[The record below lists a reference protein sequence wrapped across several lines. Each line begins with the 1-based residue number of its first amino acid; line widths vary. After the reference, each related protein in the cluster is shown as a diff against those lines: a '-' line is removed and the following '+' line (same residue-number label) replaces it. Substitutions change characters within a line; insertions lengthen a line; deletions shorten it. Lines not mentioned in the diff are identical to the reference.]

1 MGDPQSIM
9 MTMRVPGVASFLM
22 LALLGCASVL
32 PPRAPSADVEVP
44 TAWSAGDRS
53 AADGNPVLAEWWLR
67 FEDPLLARLVAQAL
81 KSNKTLANATAALR
95 QARAVRDVSRAALYP
110 ALNAS
115 AAAQRGSTLNGI
127 STTGNEFSAGLDASW
142 ELDIFGVNRSA
153 LYVSDAL
160 MQASAASLG
169 DAQVSVA
176 AEVALDY
183 ITVRDSQ
190 ARLAIAAEN
199 LANQEDTLQIAQW
212 RQQAG
217 LSTLLETEQA
227 RAETEQTRAQLPL
240 LRTVFEQSSHALAVL
255 TGQPPRALAAV
266 LTELAPV
273 PRADSRIA
281 LGIPADTLRQR
292 PDVRYAEHQ
301 VRAAMARVSQAKAAR
316 APDFALGGSLTSN
329 ALSVGA
335 LGGSAS
341 IVKAIV
347 ASVAVPLFDG
357 GARRAQV
364 RGQIAALEQAQATY
378 EAAILLALQEVEDAL
393 VAIRGDGDRAR
404 SLRKAAEAAG
414 NASLMAR
421 QRFSSGLTDFQT
433 VLDTQRAQ
441 LSTQDALASA
451 VADVSSDHVRL
462 YKALGG
468 GWTAD
473 GTATSQSSA
482 QTLAGIHP
490 G

>member
-1 MGDPQSIM
+1 MVK
-9 MTMRVPGVASFLM
+9 MRVLGVASFLM
-22 LALLGCASVL
+22 LALFGCASVV

-44 TAWSAGDRS
+44 AAWSAGNRA

-67 FEDPLLARLVAQAL
+67 FEDPLLARLIAQAL

-95 QARAVRDVSRAALYP
+95 QARALRDAARAALFP

-115 AAAQRGSTLNGI
+115 AAAQRGSTMNGKSI
-127 STTGNEFSAGLDASW
+127 TSNDFSAGLDASW
-142 ELDIFGVNRSA
+142 ELDLFGGNRSA

-240 LRTVFEQSSHALAVL
+240 LRSVFEQFSHALAVL
-255 TGQPPRALAAV
+255 TGQPPRALSSV
-266 LTELAPV
+266 LTAAAPV
-273 PRADSRIA
+273 PRADSRLA

-292 PDVRYAEHQ
+292 PDIRYAEHQ
-301 VRAAMARVSQAKAAR
+301 VVAAMARVSQAKAAR
-316 APDFALGGSLTSN
+316 APDFALGGSLTSS

-335 LGGSAS
+335 LGSSAS
-341 IVKAIV
+341 IVKAII
-347 ASVAVPLFDG
+347 ASVAMPLFDG

-364 RGQIAALEQAQATY
+364 RAQVAALEQAQAAY
-378 EAAILLALQEVEDAL
+378 EASILLALQEVEDAL
-393 VAIRGDGDRAR
+393 VAIRGDGDRTR
-404 SLRKAAEAAG
+404 SLRKAAEAAA

-421 QRFSSGLTDFQT
+421 QRFSSGLTDFLT

-468 GWTAD
+468 GWT
-473 GTATSQSSA
+473 SA
-482 QTLAGIHP
+482 EAAVSRPSVRALSGINH
-490 G
+490 

>member
-1 MGDPQSIM
+1 
-9 MTMRVPGVASFLM
+9 MRVLSVASFLM
-22 LALLGCASVL
+22 LALFGCASVV

-44 TAWSAGDRS
+44 AAWSAGDKA
-53 AADGNPVLAEWWLR
+53 AADGSSVLAEWWLR
-67 FEDPLLARLVAQAL
+67 FEDPLLARLIAQAL

-95 QARAVRDVSRAALYP
+95 QARALRDAARAALFP

-115 AAAQRGSTLNGI
+115 AAAQRGSVNGNL
-127 STTGNEFSAGLDASW
+127 TTSNDFSAGLDASW
-142 ELDIFGVNRSA
+142 ELDIFGANRSA

-160 MQASAASLG
+160 VKAGAASLG

-183 ITVRDSQ
+183 ITVRDAQ
-190 ARLAIAAEN
+190 ARLAIATEN
-199 LANQEDTLQIAQW
+199 LANQENTLQIAQW

-227 RAETEQTRAQLPL
+227 RAEAEQTRAQLPL
-240 LRTVFEQSSHALAVL
+240 LHTVIEQFSHALAVL
-255 TGQPPRALAAV
+255 TGQPPRALSSV
-266 LTELAPV
+266 LTEAAPV
-273 PRADSRIA
+273 PRANSRLA

-292 PDVRYAEHQ
+292 PDVHYAEQQ

-316 APDFALGGSLTSN
+316 APDFTLGGSLTSS

-335 LGGSAS
+335 LGSSAS

-347 ASVAVPLFDG
+347 ASVAMPLFDA

-364 RGQIAALEQAQATY
+364 RAQVAALEQAQAAY
-378 EAAILLALQEVEDAL
+378 EASILLALQEVEDAL
-393 VAIRGDGDRAR
+393 VAIRGDGDRTR
-404 SLRKAAEAAG
+404 SLRKAAEAAA

-421 QRFSSGLTDFQT
+421 QRFSSGLTDFLT

-451 VADVSSDHVRL
+451 IADVSSDHVRL

-468 GWTAD
+468 GWTSAEAAD
-473 GTATSQSSA
+473 SRPSA
-482 QTLAGIHP
+482 QTLSGVSR
-490 G
+490 

>member
-1 MGDPQSIM
+1 
-9 MTMRVPGVASFLM
+9 MRVLSVASVLM
-22 LALLGCASVL
+22 LALFGCASVN
-32 PPRAPSADVEVP
+32 PPSAPSANVDVP
-44 TAWSAGDRS
+44 SAWSDGNRAS
-53 AADGNPVLAEWWLR
+53 ADGNPALAEWWVR
-67 FEDPLLARLVAQAL
+67 FEDPLLARLIAQSL
-81 KSNKTLANATAALR
+81 QSNRTLANATAALR
-95 QARAVRDVSRAALYP
+95 QARALRDAPRAALFP
-110 ALNAS
+110 VLNAS
-115 AAAQRGSTLNGI
+115 AAAQRGSSSYSNV
-127 STTGNEFSAGLDASW
+127 SNDFSAGLDASW

-160 MQASAASLG
+160 MDASAASLG

-183 ITVRDSQ
+183 ITLRDAQ
-190 ARLAIAAEN
+190 ARFAIASEN

-227 RAETEQTRAQLPL
+227 RAEAEQTRAQLPL
-240 LRTVFEQSSHALAVL
+240 LHTVIDQFSHALAVL
-255 TGQPPRALAAV
+255 AGQPPRAFSTVLAE
-266 LTELAPV
+266 TAPV
-273 PRADSRIA
+273 PRANGRLA

-301 VRAAMARVSQAKAAR
+301 VRAAIARVSQAKAAR
-316 APDFALGGSLTSN
+316 APDFALGGSLTSS

-335 LGGSAS
+335 LGSSAS

-347 ASVAVPLFDG
+347 ASVAMPLFDG

-364 RGQIAALEQAQATY
+364 RSQIAALEQAQAAY
-378 EAAILLALQEVEDAL
+378 EASVLRALQEVEDAL
-393 VAIRGDGDRAR
+393 VAIRGDGDRTR
-404 SLRKAAEAAG
+404 SLRKAAEAAA

-421 QRFSSGLTDFQT
+421 QRFSSGLTDFLT

-468 GWTAD
+468 GWKSAE
-473 GTATSQSSA
+473 AAELLPSA
-482 QTLAGIHP
+482 QTLPGINR
-490 G
+490 